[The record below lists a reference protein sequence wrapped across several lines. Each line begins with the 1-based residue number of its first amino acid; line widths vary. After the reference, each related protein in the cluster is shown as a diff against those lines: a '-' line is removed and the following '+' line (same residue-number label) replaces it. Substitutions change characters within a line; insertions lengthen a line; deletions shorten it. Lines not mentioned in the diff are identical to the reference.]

1 MKILVVDDHAVVRRG
16 LREIVEDL
24 IDGVEVSEAVDTG
37 TALDALRRQPW
48 DLVLLDL
55 NLPGRGGLEVLRR
68 SRELRPPVPVL
79 VLSMHAEE
87 SHGVRVIKAGAAG
100 YVNKECAPEELA
112 GAVRRVAAGG
122 RYIGPRLAQAL
133 AAALQSAAGGATPAE
148 LSHREF
154 QVLCLIGAGRTVKQ
168 VAVELSLSI
177 KTVSTYRT
185 RLLDKLGLA
194 TTAELIRH
202 AVAQGLTEASLE
214 LPAPRPGDDPKDEL

>member
-1 MKILVVDDHAVVRRG
+1 MRILIVDDHAVVRRG

-24 IDGVEVSEAVDTG
+24 IAGAEVAEATDTG
-37 TALDALRRQPW
+37 TAIDALRRHDW

-68 SRELRPPVPVL
+68 SRELRPAVPVL

-112 GAVRRVAAGG
+112 GAVRRVAAGE

-133 AAALQSAAGGATPAE
+133 AAAMQAPAAAAVPAD

-154 QVLCLIGAGRTVKQ
+154 QVLCLLGAGRTVKQ
-168 VAVELSLSI
+168 AAVELSLSI

-194 TTAELIRH
+194 TTAELIRY
-202 AVAQGLTEASLE
+202 AVGHGLTGPTGE
-214 LPAPRPGDDPKDEL
+214 

>member
-1 MKILVVDDHAVVRRG
+1 MRILIVDDHAVVRRG

-24 IDGVEVSEAVDTG
+24 IGGVEVGEAADTG
-37 TALDALRRQPW
+37 AALDALRREAW

-68 SRELRPPVPVL
+68 SRELRPALPVL

-122 RYIGPRLAQAL
+122 RHIGPRLAQAL
-133 AAALQSAAGGATPAE
+133 AAAMQSASADGVAAD

-154 QVLCLIGAGRTVKQ
+154 QVLCLLGAGRSVKQ
-168 VAVELSLSI
+168 AALELSLSV

-185 RLLDKLGLA
+185 RLLAKLGLA
-194 TTAELIRH
+194 TTAELIRY
-202 AVAQGLTEASLE
+202 AVAQGLTGPSGGDAE
-214 LPAPRPGDDPKDEL
+214 PRPGGRSGADL

>member
-1 MKILVVDDHAVVRRG
+1 MRILIVDDHAVVRRG

-24 IDGVEVSEAVDTG
+24 IGGVEVAEATDTG
-37 TALDALRRQPW
+37 TALEAMRRHDW

-68 SRELRPPVPVL
+68 SRELRPAVPIL

-112 GAVRRVAAGG
+112 GAVRQVASGG

-133 AAALQSAAGGATPAE
+133 AAAVQSAAGGAE

-154 QVLCLIGAGRTVKQ
+154 QVLCLLGAGRTVTQ
-168 VAVELSLSI
+168 AAIELSLSI
-177 KTVSTYRT
+177 KTISTYRT
-185 RLLDKLGLA
+185 RLLGKLGLA
-194 TTAELIRH
+194 STAELIRY
-202 AVAQGLTEASLE
+202 AVAHGLSGATDEPVASRSRE
-214 LPAPRPGDDPKDEL
+214 TPGSGL